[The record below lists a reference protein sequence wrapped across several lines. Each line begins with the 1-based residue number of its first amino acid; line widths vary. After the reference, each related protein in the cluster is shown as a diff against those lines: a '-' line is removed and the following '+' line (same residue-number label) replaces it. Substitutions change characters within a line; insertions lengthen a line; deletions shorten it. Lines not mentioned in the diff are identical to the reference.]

1 MGLFGFGKKKVKDQA
16 TPDQKVQ
23 EALEKGL
30 VTIKDLIA
38 PPSIELSPNYI
49 TIGSK
54 CYRTMFVFAYP
65 RYVHTNWLS
74 PLINFNANIFISL
87 YHYPMESR
95 QVMDELKLKIGQM
108 EATWQ
113 INAEKGNVRDPELE
127 TQLKDAHE
135 LRDSIQRGEE
145 RFFQFGFYITV
156 MANSPE
162 ELEKV
167 CGKVES
173 ILGGMLIY
181 TRTCMLRMDKG
192 FKSTLPLN
200 LDLLQVTRN
209 MDTSALSSTFP
220 FTSSDLTTGD
230 GILYGLNRHN
240 NSLVIFDRFK
250 LENANAVVFAKSG
263 AGKSYAVK
271 LEALRYLMIGT
282 EVIIIDPEREYKALC
297 EAVGGSY
304 VQMSLNSP
312 TKINPFDLP
321 KSDYNATDA
330 NEVLR
335 SKIISLLGLLKVLL
349 GDLSNKEDAILDK
362 ALLESYRQKGITAD
376 PTTHT
381 TPPPLMGDLFNV
393 LRTIPGSEGITDR
406 LEKFVTGTFSGMFNQ
421 PTNVDIDKKFL
432 VFDIRDL
439 EDILR
444 PMGMFLILDFIWNKV
459 RSERKRRLLM
469 VDESWIMMQHEDSAK
484 FLFGMAKRAR
494 KYWLG
499 LTTITQDVEDFL
511 DSPYGR
517 AIVTNASMQ
526 LLLKQSTA
534 AIDKI
539 AKVFN
544 LTEGEK
550 YLLLECDK
558 GEGLFFAGPN
568 HVAIRIIASY
578 IEDQIIT
585 TDPKELAKR
594 EGKGEAN
601 EDVEP
606 EGGLTKEQVS

>member
-1 MGLFGFGKKKVKDQA
+1 MFGLFGKKKTSLNKVKHDEKIQL
-16 TPDQKVQ
+16 
-23 EALEKGL
+23 ALEKGL

-38 PPSIELSPNYI
+38 PPSIELRADHI
-49 TIGSK
+49 VIGSK
-54 CYRTMFVFAYP
+54 YYRTMFVFAYP
-65 RYVHTNWLS
+65 RYVHTNWMA

-87 YHYPMESR
+87 YYYPIESK
-95 QVMDELKLKIGQM
+95 QVMDELKVKIGQM

-127 TQLKDAHE
+127 TQLKDAHT
-135 LRDSIQRGEE
+135 LRDAIQRGEE
-145 RFFQFGFYITV
+145 RFFHFGLYITV
-156 MANSPE
+156 MADSLQ
-162 ELEKV
+162 ELDQI
-167 CGKVES
+167 CNKVETT
-173 ILGGMLIY
+173 LGGMLIY
-181 TRTCMLRMDKG
+181 TRNCTLRMDKG
-192 FKSTLPLN
+192 FQTTLPLN
-200 LDLLQVTRN
+200 SDLLQITRN

-240 NSLVIFDRFK
+240 NSLIIFDRFK
-250 LENANAVVFAKSG
+250 LENANSVVFAKSG

-282 EVIIIDPEREYKALC
+282 EVIIIDPEREYRALC
-297 EAVGGSY
+297 DAVGGAY
-304 VQMSLNSP
+304 IQISLNAS

-321 KSDYNATDA
+321 KTDYKATDA
-330 NEVLR
+330 TETFR
-335 SKIISLLGLLKVLL
+335 SKIIALLGLLRVLL
-349 GDLSNKEDAILDK
+349 GELTNKEDAILDK
-362 ALLESYRQKGITAD
+362 AILETYRQKGITND
-376 PTTHT
+376 PATHSIE
-381 TPPPLMGDLFNV
+381 PPLMGDLFNV

-421 PTNVDIDKKFL
+421 PTNIDINKPFI

-444 PMGMFLILDFIWNKV
+444 PMGMYLILDFIWNKV
-459 RSERKRRLLM
+459 RSIRRRRLLL

-517 AIVTNASMQ
+517 AIVTNSSMQ

-534 AIDKI
+534 AIDKV

-568 HVAIRIIASY
+568 HVAIRVIASY

-585 TDPKELAKR
+585 SDPRELAKR
-594 EGKGEAN
+594 EGYKDEEEQAQQKTELKS
-601 EDVEP
+601 EDV
-606 EGGLTKEQVS
+606 S